1 MNMAEE
7 TFAPKNI
14 IVTGGCGFIGSNF
27 VHYVVDHHPDVHVTV
42 LDALTYAGNIENI
55 AGLPEDR
62 VEFVHGNICD
72 AELLDR
78 IVPGHD
84 AIVHYAAE
92 SHNDNSIADP
102 EPFLRTNVEGTF
114 RLLEAVRKYGI
125 RYHHVSTD
133 EVYGD
138 LALDDPA
145 RFTESTPYHPSSPYS
160 STKAASDMLVRAWTR
175 TYGLRT
181 TISNC
186 SNNYGPYQHVEK
198 FIPRQITNILAGIR
212 PKLYGQGLAVRD
224 WISVEDHCSAIW
236 TILTR
241 GRIGE
246 TYLVGA
252 NGEYNNIDVLH
263 MILKLM
269 GRDANDFDHVNDRPG
284 GDKRYAIDATKLQ
297 TELGWVPKYTDFKEG
312 LAATI
317 DWYRAH
323 ESWWM
328 PDKAGTEEKYRKQGH

>member
-1 MNMAEE
+1 MADEVF
-7 TFAPKNI
+7 TPHNI

-27 VHYVVDHHPDVHVTV
+27 VHYVYNNHPDVHVTV
-42 LDALTYAGNIENI
+42 LDALTYAGNLENI
-55 AGLPEDR
+55 RPILGDR

-72 AELLDR
+72 AELLDK

-92 SHNDNSIADP
+92 SHNDNSIANP
-102 EPFLRTNVEGTF
+102 EPFLKTNVEGTF
-114 RLLEAVRKYGI
+114 RLLEAARKYDV

-145 RFTESTPYHPSSPYS
+145 KFTEQTPYHPSSPYS
-160 STKAASDMLVRAWTR
+160 STKASSDLLVRAWHR
-175 TYGLRT
+175 TFGIRA

-186 SNNYGPYQHVEK
+186 SNNYGPFQHVEK

-236 TILTR
+236 TILTQ
-241 GRIGE
+241 GCIGE

-252 NGEYNNIDVLH
+252 NGEYNNIDVLR

-297 TELGWVPKYTDFKEG
+297 TELGWAPKYTDFEEG

-323 ESWWM
+323 ERWWM

>member
-1 MNMAEE
+1 MGRCKIGGMVEK
-7 TFAPKNI
+7 TFTPKNI

-42 LDALTYAGNIENI
+42 LDKLTYAGNPENI

-62 VEFVHGNICD
+62 VELVVGDICD
-72 AELLDR
+72 ADLLDR

-145 RFTESTPYHPSSPYS
+145 RFTEHTPYHPSSPYS
-160 STKAASDMLVRAWTR
+160 STPRSRTARTIMARTSMWRSSSRVRSRTSWTV
-175 TYGLRT
+175 
-181 TISNC
+181 S
-186 SNNYGPYQHVEK
+186 
-198 FIPRQITNILAGIR
+198 
-212 PKLYGQGLAVRD
+212 VR
-224 WISVEDHCSAIW
+224 SC
-236 TILTR
+236 T
-241 GRIGE
+241 GR
-246 TYLVGA
+246 A
-252 NGEYNNIDVLH
+252 
-263 MILKLM
+263 
-269 GRDANDFDHVNDRPG
+269 
-284 GDKRYAIDATKLQ
+284 
-297 TELGWVPKYTDFKEG
+297 
-312 LAATI
+312 
-317 DWYRAH
+317 
-323 ESWWM
+323 
-328 PDKAGTEEKYRKQGH
+328 